1 MTEAST
7 AQANQGRV
15 GRLAARALLKLL
27 DGLRANEM
35 RVEDGR
41 VEQSSTAAGPLI
53 DWPIDIGE
61 PGVELT
67 EEELLVLAELAEE
80 QEDPFVPP
88 PRPCRALRRSRLS
101 GRRRLT
107 RASR

>member
-15 GRLAARALLKLL
+15 GRLAARALLKIL
-27 DGLRANEM
+27 DGLRANEL

-41 VEQSSTAAGPLI
+41 VEHSSAAAGPLI

-88 PRPCRALRRSRLS
+88 LRPCRAIRRNRAW
-101 GRRRLT
+101 RARRLT
-107 RASR
+107 AA

>member
-1 MTEAST
+1 MTEAT
-7 AQANQGRV
+7 TTQASQGRV

-27 DGLRANEM
+27 DGLRANEV

-41 VEQSSTAAGPLI
+41 VERPAGLVF
-53 DWPIDIGE
+53 DWPIDVGE
-61 PGVELT
+61 PGVELS

-88 PRPCRALRRSRLS
+88 LRPCRALRRNRAW
-101 GRRRLT
+101 RPRRLT
-107 RASR
+107 ATI

>member
-27 DGLRANEM
+27 DGLRASEM

-41 VEQSSTAAGPLI
+41 VEQLSATSAPLI

-61 PGVELT
+61 PGAELT

-80 QEDPFVPP
+80 QDDLFVPP
-88 PRPCRALRRSRLS
+88 LRPCRDIRRNRAW
-101 GRRRLT
+101 RARPLT
-107 RASR
+107 AA